1 MMKPITLDRAM
12 TLTSLGECREQTARR
27 LRSGTLTSS
36 VLWVFLCVFFCYRQ
50 QPSLESHNF
59 SIPALVPPN
68 CLIAFGLKR
77 CHDYVHI
84 IVPIP
89 QHALLVGRH
98 HGVGRQPANRTRGC
112 SSRCLSNPYSK
123 IAINLYTCF
132 YRVCLLFNHE
142 LVNFPLIPQTK
153 GPRGLNNTLATTLLR
168 KTTEDPSF
176 DMTDCKV

>member
-36 VLWVFLCVFFCYRQ
+36 VLWFFLCVFFCYRQ

-123 IAINLYTCF
+123 IAINLYACF
-132 YRVCLLFNHE
+132 YEVGLLFNHE
-142 LVNFPLIPQTK
+142 LVHFPLIPQAK
-153 GPRGLNNTLATTLLR
+153 GPRGLNNTLATTLLH
-168 KTTEDPSF
+168 KTTKDPNF
-176 DMTDCKV
+176 DMTECKV